1 MYTTYKHTINYD
13 FSGRNIEFY
22 PSSKNSFEVILKVE
36 ITKENDG
43 IGGYEFWGVQG
54 FDEGE
59 DYYDI
64 DIDYDDKDYTPE
76 QNAILRCYLND
87 KDCVDNLEE
96 EIINIM
102 RLEY

>member
-22 PSSKNSFEVILKVE
+22 PSSKNSFDVILKVE

-43 IGGYEFWGVQG
+43 IGGYECRGVQG
-54 FDEGE
+54 FDEGQ
-59 DYYDI
+59 DYYEVG
-64 DIDYDDKDYTPE
+64 IDYDDKDYTPE

-87 KDCVDNLEE
+87 INCVDNLEE
-96 EIINIM
+96 EIIKSITSCA
-102 RLEY
+102 